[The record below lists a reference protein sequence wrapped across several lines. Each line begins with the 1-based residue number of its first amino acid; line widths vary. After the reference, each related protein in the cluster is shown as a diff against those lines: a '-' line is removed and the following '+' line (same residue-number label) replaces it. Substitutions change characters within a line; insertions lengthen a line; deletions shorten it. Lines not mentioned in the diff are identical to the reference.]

1 MTLTDRKASRRER
14 SAVDALRRKLNVSY
28 ALLGDRLGKPYS
40 WVWER
45 TSDRSLARNVSSAEL
60 AEIRDMLKL
69 MQSERNGEKASA

>member
-28 ALLGDRLGKPYS
+28 ALLGYRLDKPYS

-45 TSDRSLARNVSSAEL
+45 ISDRSLTRVVPSSEIAQ
-60 AEIRDMLKL
+60 IRDMLKL
-69 MQSERNGEKASA
+69 MESERRGKA